1 MKSLR
6 LFAFAFLAVLMLVS
20 SAAAAHDPRG
30 PLFGHFGDVF
40 GGNAQANV
48 PDFFIEKVEVDGTP
62 AGTSGAIFVER
73 GSTVYVDVWVRGN
86 NVFRNCE
93 DNNARSCYDVKVKAF
108 IGGYEYG
115 DVEGSAGPFEVEPGV
130 RYHKTLRLVI
140 PEDIDASDDYT
151 LRVEAYDDD
160 QSTDDSSST
169 KVSYKLRL
177 QEVRHSVSVFDVLF
191 NPSTSVQAGQ
201 PLFATV
207 RVENLGD
214 NIEDSVKVTI
224 SIPALGVQAQEYV
237 DELETNQNER
247 EEDINDAATTNDLVL
262 MVPESAKEG
271 DYDVVVRLD
280 YNRFH
285 SFEEQKYKLHVVALP
300 ETKTIGTA
308 QVNVDSL
315 GQKVSVGQGAVY
327 KFTVA
332 NLASQAQTYTI
343 EVVGTGDWAATRVD
357 PMVLNVQPNSVGEAN
372 VYVSPKEGVVG
383 GKNFTVRVKSGNSL
397 LGEKNLSLEVAPAV
411 KGDDSVKKVLTIVF
425 IVLLLVLVLL
435 VVVLLI
441 KKLTE
446 DKEEGVEGKTYY

>member
-6 LFAFAFLAVLMLVS
+6 LFASAFLAVLMLVS
-20 SAAAAHDPRG
+20 SVAAAHDPRG
-30 PLFGHFGDVF
+30 QLFGHFGDVF
-40 GGNAQANV
+40 GNAQANV

-62 AGTSGAIFVER
+62 ASTSGAIFVER
-73 GSTVYVDVWVRGN
+73 GSTVYVDVWLRGN
-86 NVFRNCE
+86 NVFRNCR

-115 DVEGSAGPFEVEPGV
+115 DVEDSTSSFEVEPGV

-151 LRVEAYDDD
+151 LRVEAFDDD

-169 KVSYKLRL
+169 RIAYKLRL
-177 QEVRHSVSVFDVLF
+177 QEARHSVSVFDVLF
-191 NPSTSVQAGQ
+191 NPSASVQAGQ

-214 NIEDSVKVTI
+214 NIEDSVRVSV
-224 SIPALGVQAQEYV
+224 SIPALGVQVQEYV

-247 EEDINDAATTNDLVL
+247 EDDINDAATTNDLVL
-262 MVPESAKEG
+262 MIPESAKEG

-285 SFEEQKYKLHVVALP
+285 SFEEQKYSLHVVALP
-300 ETKTIGTA
+300 QVAVGTA
-308 QVNVDSL
+308 QVNVDTL
-315 GQKVSVGQGAVY
+315 GHKVSAGQGAVY

-332 NLASQAQTYTI
+332 NLASQAQSYTV
-343 EVVGTGDWAATRVD
+343 EVVGASDWATTRVD
-357 PMVLNVQPNSVGEAN
+357 PMVLNVQPNSVGEVN
-372 VYVSPKEGVVG
+372 IYVSPKEGVTG
-383 GKNFTVRVKSGNSL
+383 GKNFAVRVKSGNSL
-397 LGEKNLSLEVAPAV
+397 VAEKNLSLEVTPAL
-411 KGDDSVKKVLTIVF
+411 KGSDSVKKVLTIVF